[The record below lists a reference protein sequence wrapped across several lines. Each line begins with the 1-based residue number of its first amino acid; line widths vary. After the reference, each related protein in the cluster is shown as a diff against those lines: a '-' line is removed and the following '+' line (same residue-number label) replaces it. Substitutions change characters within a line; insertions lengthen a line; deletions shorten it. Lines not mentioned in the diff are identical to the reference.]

1 MLTWLILICLAVLAC
16 YAADRA
22 WQRYVERDDLPL
34 HDPEGYLEMMARMV
48 ELCHGDRARVD
59 ALVAQQR
66 QRMGPQAAHAEVVRQ
81 AIEALLDPQSGA
93 HP

>member
-22 WQRYVERDDLPL
+22 WQRHVQREDLPL
-34 HDPEGYLEMMARMV
+34 HDPQGYLEMMTRMS

-59 ALVAQQR
+59 ALVVHQR
-66 QRMGPQAAHAEVVRQ
+66 QRLGPDATHAEMVR
-81 AIEALLDPQSGA
+81 EAMQSLLDPQSGA